1 MPHMTGAQG
10 TPAAPPWA
18 APPAAW
24 APGMSVPGPAH
35 GWGGGKTTAA
45 PAARPRWP
53 GTIVVAAVV
62 AAVVLGGASVDAAV
76 PAPSAG
82 EVAISGPIHITAG
95 PGWILTDSLGQ
106 VEDGIVLQGTDGVLI
121 AQLLDTSYSG
131 DERRLLASAKIGLRA
146 EAGAVTFGQE
156 RDVTLNGIAAAEVSF
171 SALVSDAG
179 SSGVIDG
186 ELVCVV
192 LKSGG
197 DSYAVV
203 LEALVPQG
211 DLGSVRDAVDQMA
224 GTLKVVP

>member
-1 MPHMTGAQG
+1 MPHRTGAQG
-10 TPAAPPWA
+10 REPAPPWA

-35 GWGGGKTTAA
+35 GWGGGSSA
-45 PAARPRWP
+45 PAPASRPRWA
-53 GTIVVAAVV
+53 GTFAVAAIV
-62 AAVVLGGASVDAAV
+62 AAVVLGGATVDAAV

-82 EVAISGPIHITAG
+82 EVAISGPVHITAAS
-95 PGWILTDSLGQ
+95 GWILTDSLGD
-106 VEDGIVLQGTDGVLI
+106 VEDGIVLQGTNGVLV
-121 AQLLDTSYSG
+121 AQVLSTSYSG
-131 DERRLLASAKIGLRA
+131 DERGLLTSSKIGLRDS
-146 EAGAVTFGQE
+146 AGGVTFGQE
-156 RDVTLNGIAAAEVSF
+156 RDVSLNGIAAAEVTF

-192 LKSGG
+192 LRAGG
-197 DSYAVV
+197 HSYAIV

-211 DLGSVRDAVDQMA
+211 DLGSVRDAVDEMV